1 MNRKLA
7 VASTLLAGSLA
18 FANAASA
25 SDSIL
30 GAIVGGGAGVLV
42 GQAVG
47 GRDGAIVGGALG
59 AITGAV
65 IADDDDGNHRGHRR
79 AYVQPRQAYVV
90 PPRPVYYE
98 APPVVVEP
106 RPVRYVAGDWN
117 AEGRF
122 EHRHHARRDGPW
134 DRGWDNDRYDR
145 WERRD

>member
-7 VASTLLAGSLA
+7 VASALLAGSIA
-18 FANAASA
+18 FANAAIA

-65 IADDDDGNHRGHRR
+65 IADDDDHRGRR
-79 AYVQPRQAYVV
+79 IGYGGERRPYAV
-90 PPRPVYYE
+90 PPRPVYYD
-98 APPVVVEP
+98 ASPVVVAP
-106 RPVRYVAGDWN
+106 RPMRYVGRDWDAGD
-117 AEGRF
+117 RF
-122 EHRHHARRDGPW
+122 EHRHRYHREGRWDRRYDDRRDW
-134 DRGWDNDRYDR
+134 
-145 WERRD
+145 RD

>member
-7 VASTLLAGSLA
+7 VASTLLAGTLA

-65 IADDDDGNHRGHRR
+65 IADDDDDHRGHRR
-79 AYVQPRQAYVV
+79 AYVQPRPAYVV

-106 RPVRYVAGDWN
+106 RPMRYVAGDWN

-134 DRGWDNDRYDR
+134 DRGWDSDRYDR